1 VPNYEVE
8 VKVTLQVDTDEPQTP
23 KRIKRAAKQAVSN
36 ALQFAYDNGFAHD
49 LADDASIGVADVEV
63 TSVDAECDRCGS
75 DLDAAGKCTDATCPF
90 SDHLQSCLAGWAGHP
105 EHPAG
110 PCMCQRKSNVEFL
123 KTGDV
128 TWASKSG
135 KAEERRHVTA
145 GDRMQLR
152 VVPTGDGYELWDEKW
167 SVLMPADAVRI
178 WPCIRVEYDL
188 AFCGGDYN
196 KVGDF
201 AYIPVANIGRNVE
214 AAFEKQTGHKRVHII
229 HYSEDERYDS
239 QGNPASEG

>member
-1 VPNYEVE
+1 MPNYEVE
-8 VKVTLQVDTDEPQTP
+8 VKVTLQVDADEPQTP
-23 KRIKRAAKQAVSN
+23 KRIKWAAKQAVSN
-36 ALQFAYDNGFAHD
+36 ALQFAYDNGFTHD

-90 SDHLQSCLAGWAGHP
+90 SDHLQSCPAGWSGHP
-105 EHPAG
+105 ERPAG
-110 PCMCQRKSNVEFL
+110 PCTCQRKSTVEFL
-123 KTGDV
+123 KTGDI
-128 TWASKSG
+128 TWASRSG
-135 KAEERRHVTA
+135 KIEERRHVAA

-152 VVPTGDGYELWDEKW
+152 VIPTGDGYELWDGRW
-167 SVLMPADAVRI
+167 SVLMPADSVRI

-188 AFCGGDYN
+188 AFYGGNYG

-201 AYIPVANIGRNVE
+201 AYIPVANIGRSVE

-229 HYSEDERYDS
+229 HYSENELYDS
-239 QGNPASEG
+239 AGNPANER

>member
-1 VPNYEVE
+1 MPNYEVE
-8 VKVTLQVDTDEPQTP
+8 VKVTLQVDADEPQTP
-23 KRIKRAAKQAVSN
+23 KRIKWAAKQAVSN
-36 ALQFAYDNGFAHD
+36 ALQFAYDNGFTHD

-75 DLDAAGKCTDATCPF
+75 DLDAAGKCSDATCPF
-90 SDHLQSCLAGWAGHP
+90 SDHLQSCPAGWA

-110 PCMCQRKSNVEFL
+110 PCTCQRKSSVEFL

-128 TWASKSG
+128 TWVSKSG

-152 VVPTGDGYELWDEKW
+152 VIPTGDGYELWDGRW
-167 SVLMPADAVRI
+167 SVLMPADSVRI

-188 AFCGGDYN
+188 AFYGGNYG

-201 AYIPVANIGRNVE
+201 AYIPVANIGRSVE

-229 HYSEDERYDS
+229 HYSENELYDS
-239 QGNPASEG
+239 AGNPANER